1 MVRTCQEG
9 LPSRSRQKWTK
20 NIAFLLKFGPLTG
33 SRPENFKKYSNKKA
47 AIIEEGFEEFDID
60 EILEDPKYKSQFLE
74 FLNST

>member
-1 MVRTCQEG
+1 
-9 LPSRSRQKWTK
+9 
-20 NIAFLLKFGPLTG
+20 LTG

>member
-1 MVRTCQEG
+1 MDE
-9 LPSRSRQKWTK
+9 
-20 NIAFLLKFGPLTG
+20 NIFFLLKFGSLTR
-33 SRPENFKKYSNKKA
+33 SRPIFFLNIQTKKA